1 MKKLLS
7 PLLALVFV
15 LSLLTASFTAFAS
28 ESQESN
34 AIRGFI
40 DGITELVQAYDTD
53 KEFTV
58 PENDESK
65 QIQSFSA
72 ENTVDET
79 DNHAAQ
85 EYTLQDFQ
93 TARLIVRA
101 NGKFNPYGA
110 LEDVSG
116 FEDFHILQYES
127 PEAAMEAYKN
137 LQVEKNITEVDL
149 DLVCAYS
156 GYESTPENPDIIT
169 KDEFLNDWSR
179 DRTQSKRLL
188 EYLAEADIPMKE
200 IIVGVVDTGIDY
212 THEIFEDRVERT
224 YFNVSSSGNADD
236 EMDSETLYHGTTV
249 SSVIINNSP
258 KNVKVAAYKVSD
270 NDDDLTVTTIC
281 AGFLEAIEKQS
292 DIISISLT
300 SMSDP
305 SLITECVLRAYS
317 QNIPVFACVGNSGQL
332 NEYAVPANAPKCIAV
347 SATDFNNTT
356 TFMNTLTPNS
366 DVSAPGEHI
375 AVAIPGDRY
384 ARFSGTSYST
394 PYAAALGAILKSVTP
409 EITVDE
415 IDAQLKETSFDA
427 KRYNE
432 RQSSQGGFM
441 DNYHSL
447 WDGVGMIQ
455 FCNALG
461 LEKLTAPEIHLE
473 DKVYVGE
480 QTCSITCLDEKAIVL
495 YTTDGTYPAF
505 ENADVYTEPFQI
517 TRRTRIRAVAYYADE
532 GYYSDEVEATPRI
545 QYTDSDENFAISN
558 DGIITKY
565 NGNISDLY
573 VPETINGI
581 TVTGFD
587 KGAFNT
593 VIGLALPKTV
603 TEIPVSAF
611 AKNST
616 IEFVRGEGIV
626 TVKSNAFS
634 QSNIMYVEFPAAEY
648 IQDYAFYAASKF
660 CRGYFPNVEIIEGD
674 AFSYSRIISF
684 YGPEVQEIDDGAFGQ
699 CSRLEKVYFPQCTII
714 NVLWGPANGVFD
726 SCSRLVSVEMPL
738 ITNLTFAAFNN
749 TSISK
754 ADFPFVKTIEEKA
767 FYNCSELEYINMPAL
782 LAVPKQAFDS
792 YGVNPIAEPRFFR
805 LDSVTQIEQD
815 AFGKHPTARIE
826 LSHLESAKS
835 LPQTEGCIIT
845 MPSTFKECTEDTVGR
860 NYKVYGTKGTYAEE
874 WANANGHEFIEIS
887 QETALLQDVP
897 MEYTDETQVL
907 CPDVIGFNRTYQWYG
922 SLTAD
927 NTAGEPIEGAT
938 EKEFNP
944 AEYPAYPYYYCVVTS
959 TDVGFDPIEIRTGVT
974 ANKVAAADYSAYNT
988 AVEKANA
995 LEREYYKDLTDL
1007 DAALA
1012 VDVSGLTVS
1021 EQAIVDAQTKAIED
1035 ALAALAL
1042 KDADYTAYNAA
1053 VEKANALDRSL
1064 YADTTELD
1072 EALAVDVSGLTILE
1086 QDIVDT
1092 QTQAIE
1098 NALNSLAFKPA
1109 DYTEYNKA
1117 VEQAKA
1123 LDRSLYEDL
1132 TVLDETLAVDVSGK
1146 NITEQAEVDAQTQ
1159 AILTAIENLVF
1170 KPADYTEYNKAV
1182 GQAKA
1187 LNRDLYEDL
1196 TALDEALAVDVSG
1209 KNITE
1214 QDTVDKQ
1221 AQVILHA
1228 ISELVY
1234 KPADYTEV
1242 EKAVASVPEDLSVYT
1257 DESVAALQAALNA
1270 VDYALNITE
1279 QETVDGYAKA
1289 ITNAVNGLELKS
1301 VAPPITE
1308 PTKPSEPAKPTEPAS
1323 PENPSAPADTQNPD
1337 IPTTGTELPFLYGF
1351 TLLFLCGA
1359 AVFTYTQRKENI
1371 KR

>member
-1 MKKLLS
+1 MRKFICVLLS
-7 PLLALVFV
+7 FV
-15 LSLLTASFTAFAS
+15 TGLSWFAASFTALAL

-34 AIRGFI
+34 NINGFI
-40 DGITELVQAYDTD
+40 DGITKLVQAYDSD

-79 DNHAAQ
+79 DNNAEQ

-101 NGKFNPYGA
+101 NGNFNPYGA
-110 LEDVSG
+110 LEEVSG
-116 FEDFHILQYES
+116 FEDFHILQYGS
-127 PEAAMEAYKN
+127 PEAAMEAYEN

-149 DLVCAYS
+149 DLVCTYS
-156 GYESTPENPDIIT
+156 GYVSTPEDPDIIS

-188 EYLAEADIPMKE
+188 EYLAGADIPLKE

-480 QTCSITCLDEKAIVL
+480 QTCSITCPDEKAIVL

-603 TEIPVSAF
+603 TEIPASAF

-826 LSHLESAKS
+826 LSHLESAKD

-845 MPSTFKECTEDTVGR
+845 LPSTFKECTEDTFGR

-944 AEYPAYPYYYCVVTS
+944 AEYPAYPYYYFVVTS

-1072 EALAVDVSGLTILE
+1072 RLLSEDISGLTILE
-1086 QDIVDT
+1086 QDIVNT
-1092 QTQAIE
+1092 QTRAIE
-1098 NALNSLAFKPA
+1098 DALNSLVFKPA

-1132 TVLDETLAVDVSGK
+1132 TVLDETLAVDMSGK

-1182 GQAKA
+1182 EQAKA

-1196 TALDEALAVDVSG
+1196 TVLDKALAVDVSG

-1214 QDTVDKQ
+1214 QAEVD
-1221 AQVILHA
+1221 AQTQTILTA
-1228 ISELVY
+1228 IENLTE
-1234 KPADYTEV
+1234 KPV
-1242 EKAVASVPEDLSVYT
+1242 
-1257 DESVAALQAALNA
+1257 
-1270 VDYALNITE
+1270 
-1279 QETVDGYAKA
+1279 
-1289 ITNAVNGLELKS
+1289 
-1301 VAPPITE
+1301 TE
-1308 PTKPSEPAKPTEPAS
+1308 PETPEEPSQPVTEAPSETETTTQSDAKPSTDVKS
-1323 PENPSAPADTQNPD
+1323 PQTGANTSSVFGLSFICICSAVV
-1337 IPTTGTELPFLYGF
+1337 L
-1351 TLLFLCGA
+1351 
-1359 AVFTYTQRKENI
+1359 VFTSRKR
-1371 KR
+1371 KQ